1 MRKLSELYGMRIY
14 SDRARL
20 VGVVQDVL
28 IDDREGVIVGLAFG
42 RREGKITSVPY
53 SSIMALGDIVLVR
66 SKAPEAPVGGV

>member
-1 MRKLSELYGMRIY
+1 MRKLSEFYGMRIY

-28 IDDREGVIVGLAFG
+28 IDDREGAIIGLAFG
-42 RREGKITSVPY
+42 RREGKITSIPF

-66 SKAPEAPVGGV
+66 SKTQG